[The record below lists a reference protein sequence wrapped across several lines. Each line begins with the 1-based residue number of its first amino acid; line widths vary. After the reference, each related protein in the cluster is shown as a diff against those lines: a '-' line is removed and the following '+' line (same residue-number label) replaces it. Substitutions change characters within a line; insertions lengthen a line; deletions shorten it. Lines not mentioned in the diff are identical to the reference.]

1 MQNRK
6 TQPQSPFSLEQLN
19 EIGNNDEAF
28 TLEMLGKFINTVN
41 ECSENMRMA
50 LSDKNWP
57 KLQMI
62 AHKNIPSY
70 SFLGLNELIDI
81 LKHIEYNG
89 QKPEYRTEIVN
100 LVSLVLEKNKNVVA
114 AIQEYLNSKDET

>member
-1 MQNRK
+1 M
-6 TQPQSPFSLEQLN
+6 EQLN